1 MSWKYSFPPLAKY
14 SFIILSMCFSDEY
27 VYEDKIDFQG
37 KGNMRTFWLTGKS
50 PSLPDL
56 EDSSM
61 VVVAS
66 VNNMLQPRIPSCL
79 KLPSPTAPH
88 KASENQN
95 IFDLIQDIPLVRVSS
110 LSRKH

>member
-1 MSWKYSFPPLAKY
+1 MADF
-14 SFIILSMCFSDEY
+14 
-27 VYEDKIDFQG
+27 FQG
-37 KGNMRTFWLTGKS
+37 KGNMRTFWLTGKC

-56 EDSSM
+56 EDKPM
-61 VVVAS
+61 AAV
-66 VNNMLQPRIPSCL
+66 NMLQPRIPSCL

>member
-1 MSWKYSFPPLAKY
+1 MFY
-14 SFIILSMCFSDEY
+14 IIDY
-27 VYEDKIDFQG
+27 
-37 KGNMRTFWLTGKS
+37 WLTGKS
-50 PSLPDL
+50 ASLPDM
-56 EDSSM
+56 EDPSM
-61 VVVAS
+61 VVPS